1 MALYASPNSPGD
13 WKSFT
18 RRNDISKLSLTEQ
31 RKKYLQETLQF
42 EDFMAQQAY
51 LQSMSLN
58 SQTNQLHQGGDSDNK
73 VKSIVFAGGITT
85 VSGYTSYVDVTFK
98 YPVSIKAG
106 GVPFIAI
113 TNGKQGNGTGSPINY
128 VYNSGVNSSVLRFAS
143 SQVAGNNLGAV
154 AANVLGASKVL
165 SLAGAQ
171 EPVDADPGTYANVT
185 YTNGA
190 SAGITSTFD
199 VEITSGGILS
209 QIVNDL
215 LASITVN
222 PTNCKDGATSNVAL
236 TTITGTGASAEAS
249 IGTTGLT
256 GGTIT
261 DIVITNIGSGYAV
274 GDELQI
280 AAGALGTGQLINTDD
295 VLAISSGAGKTAMG
309 AVAGPFTLSQVGAV
323 TGGTQQTG
331 TGMSVALTNGGGSGT
346 LTAATIVNIGTNYVT
361 GNIITITQAELI
373 AAGFTAAVGDILF
386 TLRSNELQDST
397 AATITLTAGDFVTGI
412 TAVTSGIAGEN
423 WAPGDVITFADASF
437 GATST
442 GGSILIF
449 SGDLTG
455 DVLTLVGSSIDEN
468 GAEIYSSAN
477 NPGAQLDLSYTS
489 TDTVTAVAS

>member
-58 SQTNQLHQGGDSDNK
+58 SQTNQLHQGGNSDNK
-73 VKSIVFAGGITT
+73 VKSIAFAGGITT

-171 EPVDADPGTYANVT
+171 EPVDADPGTFANVT

-199 VEITSGGILS
+199 VTITSGGILS
-209 QIVNDL
+209 QIVDDL

-222 PTNCKDGATSNVAL
+222 PTNCKNGATSNVAL
-236 TTITGTGASAEAS
+236 TTITGTGASAQAS

-261 DIVITNIGSGYAV
+261 GIVITNIGSGYAV

-280 AAGALGTGQLINTDD
+280 PVGALGTGQLVTGGDLLSQTTTAGIGNITGPFTM
-295 VLAISSGAGKTAMG
+295 AISSTSAVGAGGTITLTGDGANALTAVSVSSIGTGYVNGEVLTISNADLVTAGFAG
-309 AVAGPFTLSQVGAV
+309 ATGNVDITLSASDV
-323 TGGTQQTG
+323 
-331 TGMSVALTNGGGSGT
+331 
-346 LTAATIVNIGTNYVT
+346 
-361 GNIITITQAELI
+361 
-373 AAGFTAAVGDILF
+373 
-386 TLRSNELQDST
+386 QDST

-449 SGDLTG
+449 AGDLTG